1 MLKFFN
7 TFIFIISIITLY
19 GQEITPIDYH
29 PRTGLMVSVTG
40 ASFFLIGVS
49 MKPPAAIQHTGK
61 YGSNY
66 AQYDMTD
73 SRRRTQ
79 LTILVSGAIF
89 TVSGLIIENVRRNRK
104 KK

>member
-7 TFIFIISIITLY
+7 TIILVISIISLY
-19 GQEITPIDYH
+19 GQEITIYDY
-29 PRTGLMVSVTG
+29 PRTGLMVSATG
-40 ASFFLIGVS
+40 ASIFMIGVS
-49 MKPPAAIQHTGK
+49 MKHVAARQYYGSI
-61 YGSNY
+61 GSNY
-66 AQYDMTD
+66 VQYDMTD